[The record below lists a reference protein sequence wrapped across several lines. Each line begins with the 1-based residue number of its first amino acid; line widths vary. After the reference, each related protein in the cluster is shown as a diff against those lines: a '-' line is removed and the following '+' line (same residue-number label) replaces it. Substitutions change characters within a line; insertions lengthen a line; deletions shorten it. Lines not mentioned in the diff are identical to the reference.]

1 MSTFDDLPN
10 EIIICLFEYLK
21 VEDKFH
27 SFFDCNQRLRQ
38 LVKRYSIYSRH
49 GLTGDIKRFS
59 TLHSWYKHLNYVDD
73 GNIFYMIPMAG
84 EQARYGFGPCISDYR
99 GIHWHFFTNNPEI
112 IADPRI
118 GEIVSKYPVKLNPC
132 FYPESSNLCRNTSG
146 FKDFTYRHYPAQ
158 FANDKMRLMN
168 QDLTS
173 VVNEMN
179 EIDTKHGC
187 LCFTPRKHKRKK
199 VERPIDSKPIII
211 SNTDGKPS
219 ETNKNT
225 STIPQIIDHN
235 EQEKI
240 IANELNQMRKQLV
253 IFQDQIKTINK
264 SFEEGDDIIQQL
276 GNETNQYMYAITTAL
291 NKAEQILGRKFV
303 VAQQQQHQ
311 QAIARERKQ
320 EFDTLNKPT

>member
-158 FANDKMRLMN
+158 FGILSKEYFSEFDSQSMGRLY
-168 QDLTS
+168 S
-173 VVNEMN
+173 RK
-179 EIDTKHGC
+179 DTIMAQ
-187 LCFTPRKHKRKK
+187 LEF
-199 VERPIDSKPIII
+199 I
-211 SNTDGKPS
+211 ST
-219 ETNKNT
+219 
-225 STIPQIIDHN
+225 N
-235 EQEKI
+235 EQKRLKTTI
-240 IANELNQMRKQLV
+240 IKSADCIWKDLQNLEDVNILT
-253 IFQDQIKTINK
+253 IKYH
-264 SFEEGDDIIQQL
+264 E
-276 GNETNQYMYAITTAL
+276 
-291 NKAEQILGRKFV
+291 
-303 VAQQQQHQ
+303 
-311 QAIARERKQ
+311 
-320 EFDTLNKPT
+320 